1 MERMETA
8 HSRSPARHS
17 LHTRRIKMEDGVTL
31 IATESGERGQPAV
44 ILLHGGGQTRHSWR
58 GTVKTLGELG
68 YHALA
73 FDARGHGESDWS
85 AELNYSYN
93 RLADD
98 LEAVIGTV
106 AAEPVVIGASMGGI
120 TAMHTVGRN
129 SVNLAR
135 ALVLVD
141 IAPRVDPKGLRRVHD
156 FLNGYPD
163 GFANVEEASDA
174 VAAYNPHRPRP
185 RDPRGLMKNL
195 RLRDD
200 GRLYWHWDPRFF
212 ASRNDE
218 QREKST
224 RRLLDLCPNIKIP
237 TLLVHGAESDV
248 VSSNGIDELRERL
261 PQLETAL
268 MPGAGHMIAGDRND
282 AFNSAIMTFLK
293 RLAPAGLNGQHG

>member
-1 MERMETA
+1 MERMEAESGRAPT
-8 HSRSPARHS
+8 HHG
-17 LHTRRIKMEDGVTL
+17 LHTHRIKMDDGVTL
-31 IATESGERGQPAV
+31 SATESGERGQPAV

-58 GTVKTLGELG
+58 GTVRALGELG

-85 AELNYSYN
+85 AEPNYSYT

-98 LEAVIGTV
+98 LETVIGRM
-106 AAEPVVIGASMGGI
+106 AAEPVLIGASMGGM
-120 TAMHTVGRN
+120 TAMHTVGRRATT
-129 SVNLAR
+129 LAR

-141 IAPRVDPKGLRRVHD
+141 IAPRVDPKGLRRVED
-156 FLNGYPD
+156 FLNGYPN
-163 GFANVEEASDA
+163 GFANIEEASAA

-218 QREKST
+218 QREKRT
-224 RRLLDLCPNIKIP
+224 NRLLDMCPNIRIP

-248 VSSNGIDELRERL
+248 VSSKGIDELRERL

-282 AFNSAIMTFLK
+282 AFNSAIMSFLE
-293 RLAPAGLNGQHG
+293 RLTPNGLNAQPD